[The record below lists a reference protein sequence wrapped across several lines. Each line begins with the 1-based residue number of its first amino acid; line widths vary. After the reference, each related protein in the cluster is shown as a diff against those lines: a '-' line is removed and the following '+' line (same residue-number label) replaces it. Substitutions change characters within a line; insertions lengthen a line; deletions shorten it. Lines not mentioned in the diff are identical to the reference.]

1 MHERAIAECQRAA
14 ILSGNDLTRVVG
26 LARAHALA
34 GNKTA
39 ARNALNELRL
49 RAKRTYVPPSL
60 FAQIY
65 VALGEKKQGLAWLES
80 AYADRDV
87 YLARLN
93 VEPAF
98 DPVRSDPGFQD
109 LMRRLGLPP

>member
-1 MHERAIAECQRAA
+1 MYEKAIAECQRAVN
-14 ILSGNDLTRVVG
+14 LSSNDLTQAVG

-34 GNKTA
+34 GNKAA
-39 ARNALNELRL
+39 ARNALKELRA
-49 RAKRTYVPPSL
+49 RAIRSYVPPSL

-65 VALGEKKQGLAWLES
+65 VALGENKEGLAWLETAS
-80 AYADRDV
+80 ADRDV
-87 YLARLN
+87 YLARLK

-98 DPVRSDPGFQD
+98 DPVRSAPGFQD